1 MMRQDA
7 LLTVT
12 ARLPVRRLPL
22 LLAALVAGPAAAQV
36 ESGRPPNQVEDV
48 IVERGPLPK
57 VESTFPAQNAVIAPG
72 VLVLRVTYDQ
82 PMAAD
87 SWSYAP
93 EPGVRFPEC
102 GKAPRQ
108 LEDQKSFLIICRL
121 LPGESYGLWFNRE
134 GPQGESMNFTSPGR
148 RPAAPYRLSFKT
160 DASEPATTL
169 AAALKRDPTLP
180 PGSDPSEPIGMR
192 ARISSAS
199 AAPSAPTPRP

>member
-1 MMRQDA
+1 MLGQDA
-7 LLTVT
+7 SLTVMT
-12 ARLPVRRLPL
+12 RLYVRRLPL
-22 LLAALVAGPAAAQV
+22 LLAALLAAAPAGVPAAAQV
-36 ESGRPPNQVEDV
+36 ESGRPPNQVEEV

-57 VESTFPAQNAVIAPG
+57 VENTFPAEGAVIAPG
-72 VLVLRVTYDQ
+72 VLVLRVTFDQ

-93 EPGVRFPEC
+93 EPGVTFPEC

-121 LPGESYGLWFNRE
+121 MPGESYGLWFNRE
-134 GPQGESMNFTSPGR
+134 GAMNFTSPGR

-160 DASEPATTL
+160 NASDPVTTL

-180 PGSDPSEPIGMR
+180 PGSDPSEPVGVR
-192 ARISSAS
+192 ARAGSVS
-199 AAPSAPTPRP
+199 AATPPR

>member
-1 MMRQDA
+1 MLGQDA
-7 LLTVT
+7 NLTVI
-12 ARLPVRRLPL
+12 ARLHVRRLPL
-22 LLAALVAGPAAAQV
+22 LLAALLTSPAAAQV
-36 ESGRPPNQVEDV
+36 ESGRPANQVEDV

-57 VESTFPAQNAVIAPG
+57 VESTFPAEGAVIAPG

-93 EPGVRFPEC
+93 EPGVKFPEC

-121 LPGESYGLWFNRE
+121 MPGESYRLWFNRE
-134 GPQGESMNFTSPGR
+134 GAMNFTSPGR
-148 RPAAPYRLSFKT
+148 RPAAPYHLSFKT
-160 DASEPATTL
+160 NASEPVTTL

-180 PGSDPSEPIGMR
+180 PGSDPSEPVGVR
-192 ARISSAS
+192 ARAGSVS
-199 AAPSAPTPRP
+199 AATPQR

>member
-1 MMRQDA
+1 
-7 LLTVT
+7 
-12 ARLPVRRLPL
+12 VRRLPL

-57 VESTFPAQNAVIAPG
+57 VESTFPGEGAVIAPG

-93 EPGVRFPEC
+93 EPGVKFPEC

-134 GPQGESMNFTSPGR
+134 GAHGESVNFTSPGR
-148 RPAAPYRLSFKT
+148 RPAAPHHLSFKT
-160 DASEPATTL
+160 STEAPVTTL

-192 ARISSAS
+192 AQAGSAS
-199 AAPSAPTPRP
+199 AAAGAPTPRP